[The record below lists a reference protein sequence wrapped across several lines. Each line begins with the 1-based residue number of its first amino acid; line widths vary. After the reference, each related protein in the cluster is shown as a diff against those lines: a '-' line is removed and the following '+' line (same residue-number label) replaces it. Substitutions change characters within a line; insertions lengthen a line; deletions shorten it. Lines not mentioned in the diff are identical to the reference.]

1 MRLTASRVEE
11 LNVFVFVFCMT
22 VGTLELVLN
31 VPILSPVFAS
41 LVYSLGILNLVCF
54 IQGY

>member
-1 MRLTASRVEE
+1 MRLKE

-22 VGTLELVLN
+22 IGTLELVLN

-41 LVYSLGILNLVCF
+41 LVYSLGIINLVCF